1 MSQNSFNVSS
11 KTLKAASTKPHS
23 HNIIPRDSDDSLNN
37 YIRKISSI
45 AVLSPEEEKQI
56 AQIAAKEGSE
66 KDSLKAKQQLV
77 QANLKLVVNI
87 ARKTIQVSHL
97 PMIDL
102 IQEGNL
108 GLMVAVEK
116 FDYKLGYRFSTYAAW
131 WIKQAIF
138 KAISE
143 QSHCVK
149 IPVYIQETLSKFSK
163 VKSSLEQKYNT
174 QVKNEDVAKTM
185 NISAEK
191 IDMFLGAYTKSISMD
206 SAYELNSGNEVTLSD
221 ILEDPNASVYADA
234 EYENLKKD
242 IETVVSKL
250 KEREQA
256 VVKMRFGL
264 GEWSKTTLEEIGKL
278 YGVTKECIRQT
289 EARAL
294 KKLRDLTET
303 NNLLTAYMY

>member
-1 MSQNSFNVSS
+1 MSKNLVSMS
-11 KTLKAASTKPHS
+11 STKPATHS
-23 HNIIPRDSDDSLNN
+23 VMPQVCDDALNN

-45 AVLSPEEEKQI
+45 KVLGAEEEKEI
-56 AQIAAKEGSE
+56 AKIAKEGNDKESFE
-66 KDSLKAKQQLV
+66 AKQKLV
-77 QANLKLVVNI
+77 QSNLKLVVNI
-87 ARKTIQVSHL
+87 ARKTVQVSNL

-149 IPVYIQETLSKFSK
+149 VPVYIQETLSKFSK
-163 VKSSLEQKYNT
+163 VKSTLEQKYNT
-174 QVKNEDVAKTM
+174 QVKNEDVAKEM
-185 NISAEK
+185 NIAPDK
-191 IDMFLGAYTKSISMD
+191 IDAYLSAFSKSVSLD
-206 SAYELNSGNEVTLSD
+206 AQYELNSGSEVTLSD
-221 ILEDPNASVYADA
+221 ILEDPKASAYTDA

-242 IETVVSKL
+242 IEFVVSTL

-264 GEWSKTTLEEIGKL
+264 GELGRKTLEEIGKI

-289 EARAL
+289 ENRAL
-294 KKLRDLTET
+294 RKLRELNNT
-303 NNLLTAYMY
+303 NNLLTAYMQ

>member
-56 AQIAAKEGSE
+56 AQIAKEGSE

-87 ARKTIQVSHL
+87 ARKTVQVSHL

-278 YGVTKECIRQT
+278 YGVTKECIRN
-289 EARAL
+289 L
-294 KKLRDLTET
+294 K
-303 NNLLTAYMY
+303 MVW

>member
-1 MSQNSFNVSS
+1 MSQKQNSFTHASS
-11 KTLKAASTKPHS
+11 KAASTKPNS
-23 HNIIPRDSDDSLNN
+23 QNIMPQANDDTLNL
-37 YIRKISSI
+37 YIRRISSFT
-45 AVLSPEEEKQI
+45 VLSAEEEKETARI
-56 AQIAAKEGSE
+56 AKEGSQE
-66 KDSLKAKQQLV
+66 ESLKAKQKLV
-77 QANLKLVVNI
+77 QANLKLVVNV

-108 GLMVAVEK
+108 GLMIAVEK

-163 VKSSLEQKYNT
+163 VKSTLEQKYNT
-174 QVKNEDVAKTM
+174 QVKNEEVAKHM

-191 IDMFLGAYTKSISMD
+191 IDTFLGAYTKSISMD
-206 SAYELNSGNEVTLSD
+206 SAYELNSGSEVTLSD
-221 ILEDPNASVYADA
+221 IIEDPNASVYKDA
-234 EYENLKKD
+234 EFENLKKD
-242 IETVVSKL
+242 IETVVSQL
-250 KEREQA
+250 KEREQE
-256 VVKMRFGL
+256 VVRLRFGL
-264 GEWSKTTLEEIGKL
+264 NELGRKTLEEIGKI

-289 EARAL
+289 ESRAL
-294 KKLRDLTET
+294 KKLREMTDTDK
-303 NNLLTAYMY
+303 LLSTYML

>member
-45 AVLSPEEEKQI
+45 AVLSPEEEQQI
-56 AQIAAKEGSE
+56 AQIAKEGSE

>member
-45 AVLSPEEEKQI
+45 AVLSQEEEKQI
-56 AQIAAKEGSE
+56 AQIAKEGSE

-206 SAYELNSGNEVTLSD
+206 SAYELNSGSEVTLSD

>member
-1 MSQNSFNVSS
+1 MSKSYPNSTSFSQ
-11 KTLKAASTKPHS
+11 KAVLTKPNS
-23 HNIIPRDSDDSLNN
+23 NNIIPQLDDDVLNK
-37 YIRKISSI
+37 YIRQISSI
-45 AVLSPEEEKQI
+45 PVLSQSEELEI
-56 AQIAAKEGSE
+56 AKTAKTGNE
-66 KDSLKAKQQLV
+66 KDSINAKKQLV
-77 QANLKLVVNI
+77 RSNLKLVVNI
-87 ARKTIQVSHL
+87 AKKTVHVSHL

-163 VKSSLEQKYNT
+163 VKSELEQKYNT
-174 QVKNEDVAKTM
+174 QIKNEDVAKEM
-185 NISAEK
+185 NISSDK
-191 IDMFLGAYTKSISMD
+191 IDTFLSAYTKSVSID
-206 SAYELNSGNEVTLSD
+206 ATFELNSGSEVTLSD
-221 ILEDPNASVYADA
+221 ILEDPNASAYANA

-242 IETVVSKL
+242 IYYVVSCL
-250 KEREQA
+250 KEREQE

-264 GEWSKTTLEEIGKL
+264 GEFHKKTLEEIGKI

-294 KKLRDLTET
+294 RKMKEFSESKA
-303 NNLLTAYMY
+303 LLSSYVF

>member
-1 MSQNSFNVSS
+1 MTQNSSNVSS

-56 AQIAAKEGSE
+56 AQIAKEGSE

-87 ARKTIQVSHL
+87 ARKTVQVSHL
-97 PMIDL
+97 PMIDW

-108 GLMVAVEK
+108 GLMVAVDI
-116 FDYKLGYRFSTYAAW
+116 FDYNLGYRFSTYAAW

>member
-1 MSQNSFNVSS
+1 MSKNYVLSNAV
-11 KTLKAASTKPHS
+11 STKPNS
-23 HNIIPRDSDDSLNN
+23 NNLIPQSADETLNF
-37 YIRKISSI
+37 YIRKI
-45 AVLSPEEEKQI
+45 AKLKVLTAEEEKETARI
-56 AQIAAKEGSE
+56 AKEGNTQ
-66 KDSLKAKQQLV
+66 DALKAKQKLV

-87 ARKTIQVSHL
+87 AKKTVQVSNL

-143 QSHCVK
+143 QSHCFK

-163 VKSSLEQKYNT
+163 VKAELEQKYNT
-174 QVKNEDVAKTM
+174 TVKNKEVAKKM
-185 NISAEK
+185 NISSEK
-191 IDMFLGAYTKSISMD
+191 IDTFLNAYTKSLSMD
-206 SAYELNSGNEVTLSD
+206 SAYELNSGSEVTLAD
-221 ILEDPNASVYADA
+221 ILEDPTARAYSSA

-242 IETVVSKL
+242 IDTVVSQL

-256 VVKMRFGL
+256 VVRMRFGL
-264 GEWSKTTLEEIGKL
+264 NEFSRKTLEEIGKI

-289 EARAL
+289 ENRAL
-294 KKLRDLTET
+294 KKLREMSET
-303 NNLLTAYMY
+303 NALLSSYRC

>member
-1 MSQNSFNVSS
+1 MSKPFSKVSTITNISVSS
-11 KTLKAASTKPHS
+11 KPSS
-23 HNIIPRDSDDSLNN
+23 CNVIPQEYDDSLNR
-37 YIRKISSI
+37 YIRQISAYS
-45 AVLSPEEEKQI
+45 VLSADEERET
-56 AQIAAKEGSE
+56 ARLAKEGSKE
-66 KDSLKAKQQLV
+66 ESICAKQKLV
-77 QANLKLVVNI
+77 RANLKLVVNI

-108 GLMVAVEK
+108 GLMVAIEK

-163 VKSSLEQKYNT
+163 VKAELEQKYNT
-174 QVKNEDVAKTM
+174 QIKNEEVAKEM
-185 NISAEK
+185 NISIDK
-191 IDMFLGAYTKSISMD
+191 IDAFLSAYNKPISMD
-206 SAYELNSGNEVTLSD
+206 ASYELNSGSEVTLSD
-221 ILEDPNASVYADA
+221 ILEDANASAYADA

-242 IETVVSKL
+242 IESIVSQL

-256 VVKMRFGL
+256 VVRMRFGL
-264 GEWSKTTLEEIGKL
+264 GEWSKKTLEEIGKI

-294 KKLRDLTET
+294 KKMRAYSDS

>member
-45 AVLSPEEEKQI
+45 AVLSPDEEIQI
-56 AQIAAKEGSE
+56 AQIANEGSE
-66 KDSLKAKQQLV
+66 IDSLKAKQQLV

-87 ARKTIQVSHL
+87 ARKTDQVSHL

>member
-56 AQIAAKEGSE
+56 AQIAKEGSE

-87 ARKTIQVSHL
+87 ARKTVQVSHL

-206 SAYELNSGNEVTLSD
+206 SAYELNSGSEVTLSD

>member
-56 AQIAAKEGSE
+56 AQIAKEGSE

-206 SAYELNSGNEVTLSD
+206 SAYELNSGSEVTLSD

>member
-45 AVLSPEEEKQI
+45 AVLTPEEEKQI
-56 AQIAAKEGSE
+56 AQIAKEGSE

-77 QANLKLVVNI
+77 HANLKLVVNI

-206 SAYELNSGNEVTLSD
+206 SAYELNSGSEVTLSD

>member
-56 AQIAAKEGSE
+56 AQIAKEGSE

-87 ARKTIQVSHL
+87 ARKTVQVSHL

-294 KKLRDLTET
+294 QKLRDLTET

>member
-1 MSQNSFNVSS
+1 MSQNQNSFKGNFN
-11 KTLKAASTKPHS
+11 AASTKPNS
-23 HNIIPRDSDDSLNN
+23 QSVMPQANDDSLNC

-45 AVLSPEEEKQI
+45 VPLSPEEEKETARI
-56 AQIAAKEGSE
+56 IKEGS
-66 KDSLKAKQQLV
+66 AKEALCARQKLV
-77 QANLKLVVNI
+77 RTNLKLVINI
-87 ARKTIQVSHL
+87 ARKTVQVSHL
-97 PMIDL
+97 PLIDL

-174 QVKNEDVAKTM
+174 QVKNEDVAKEM

-191 IDMFLGAYTKSISMD
+191 IDMYLGAYTKSISMD
-206 SAYELNSGNEVTLSD
+206 SAYQLTSGNEVTLAD
-221 ILEDPNASVYADA
+221 ILEDPRASVGKDM

-242 IETVVSKL
+242 IETVVSQL
-250 KEREQA
+250 KEREQE
-256 VVKMRFGL
+256 VVRLRFGL
-264 GEWSKTTLEEIGKL
+264 NQFGRKTLEEIGKI

-289 EARAL
+289 ENRAI
-294 KKLRDLTET
+294 KKIRKMVET
-303 NNLLTAYMY
+303 DSLLGAYMI

>member
-1 MSQNSFNVSS
+1 MSKNYVLSN
-11 KTLKAASTKPHS
+11 AASTKPHS
-23 HNIIPRDSDDSLNN
+23 NNLIPASADETLNL
-37 YIRKISSI
+37 YIRKIASLK
-45 AVLSPEEEKQI
+45 VLTPEEEKETAKI
-56 AQIAAKEGSE
+56 AREGNTH
-66 KDSLKAKQQLV
+66 DALLAKQKLV
-77 QANLKLVVNI
+77 KANLKLVVNL
-87 ARKTIQVSHL
+87 ARKTVQVSHL

-143 QSHCVK
+143 QSHCIK

-163 VKSSLEQKYNT
+163 VKAELEQKYNT
-174 QVKNEDVAKTM
+174 QVKNEDVAQKM
-185 NISAEK
+185 NIAPEK
-191 IDMFLGAYTKSISMD
+191 IDSFLNAYTKSISMD
-206 SAYELNSGNEVTLSD
+206 SAYELNSGSEVTLSD
-221 ILEDPNASVYADA
+221 ILEDPDATAYADA

-242 IETVVSKL
+242 IETVVSQL

-256 VVKMRFGL
+256 VVRMRFGL
-264 GEWSKTTLEEIGKL
+264 NEFGKKTLEEIGKI

-289 EARAL
+289 ENCAL
-294 KKLRDLTET
+294 KKMKEISES
-303 NNLLTAYMY
+303 NGLLNSYVNY

>member
-1 MSQNSFNVSS
+1 MSKNYVLSN
-11 KTLKAASTKPHS
+11 AASTKPHS
-23 HNIIPRDSDDSLNN
+23 NNLIPASADETLNL
-37 YIRKISSI
+37 YIRKITSLK
-45 AVLSPEEEKQI
+45 VLTPEEEKETAKI
-56 AQIAAKEGSE
+56 AREGNTN
-66 KDSLKAKQQLV
+66 DALLAKQKLV
-77 QANLKLVVNI
+77 KANLKLVVNL
-87 ARKTIQVSHL
+87 ARKTVQVSHL

-143 QSHCVK
+143 QSHCIK

-163 VKSSLEQKYNT
+163 VKAELEQKYNT
-174 QVKNEDVAKTM
+174 QVKNEDVAQKM
-185 NISAEK
+185 NIAPEK
-191 IDMFLGAYTKSISMD
+191 IDSFLNAYTKSISMD
-206 SAYELNSGNEVTLSD
+206 SAYELNSGSEVTLSD
-221 ILEDPNASVYADA
+221 ILEDPDATAYADA

-242 IETVVSKL
+242 IETVVSQL

-256 VVKMRFGL
+256 VVRMRFGL
-264 GEWSKTTLEEIGKL
+264 NEFGKKTLEEIGKI

-289 EARAL
+289 ENRAL
-294 KKLRDLTET
+294 KKMKEISES
-303 NNLLTAYMY
+303 NGLLNSYVNY

>member
-56 AQIAAKEGSE
+56 AQIAKEGSE

-278 YGVTKECIRQT
+278 YGVTK
-289 EARAL
+289 
-294 KKLRDLTET
+294 
-303 NNLLTAYMY
+303 NV

>member
-56 AQIAAKEGSE
+56 AQIAKEGSE

-264 GEWSKTTLEEIGKL
+264 GEWSKTTLEEIGKR

>member
-45 AVLSPEEEKQI
+45 AVLSQEEEKQI
-56 AQIAAKEGSE
+56 AQIAKEGSE

>member
-56 AQIAAKEGSE
+56 AQIAKEGSE

-289 EARAL
+289 EEKKI

-303 NNLLTAYMY
+303 NSLLTAYMY

>member
-56 AQIAAKEGSE
+56 AQIAKEGSE

-87 ARKTIQVSHL
+87 ARKTVQVSHL

-256 VVKMRFGL
+256 VVKMRCGL

>member
-1 MSQNSFNVSS
+1 MSKNYVSS
-11 KTLKAASTKPHS
+11 NAASTKPHS
-23 HNIIPRDSDDSLNN
+23 NNLIPISGDESLNL
-37 YIRKISSI
+37 YIRKIAKI
-45 AVLSPEEEKQI
+45 KVLTPEDERATAKI
-56 AQIAAKEGSE
+56 AKEGNE
-66 KDSLKAKQQLV
+66 TDSFRAKQKLV

-87 ARKTIQVSHL
+87 ARKTVQVSHL

-163 VKSSLEQKYNT
+163 VKAELEQKYNT
-174 QVKNEDVAKTM
+174 QVKNEDVAKQM

-191 IDMFLGAYTKSISMD
+191 IDTFLSAYTKSISMD
-206 SAYELNSGNEVTLSD
+206 SAYELNSGSEVTLAD
-221 ILEDPNASVYADA
+221 ILEDPKASAYSSV

-242 IETVVSKL
+242 IETVVSQL

-256 VVKMRFGL
+256 VVRMRFGL
-264 GEWSKTTLEEIGKL
+264 NEFSRKTLEEIGKI

-289 EARAL
+289 ENRAL
-294 KKLRDLTET
+294 KKLRELSQANE
-303 NNLLTAYMY
+303 LLSSYIS

>member
-56 AQIAAKEGSE
+56 AQIAKEGSE

-87 ARKTIQVSHL
+87 ARKTVQVSHL

-149 IPVYIQETLSKFSK
+149 LTVYIKETLSKFSK

>member
-1 MSQNSFNVSS
+1 MSKNLVSMS
-11 KTLKAASTKPHS
+11 STKPATHS
-23 HNIIPRDSDDSLNN
+23 VMPQVCDDALNN

-45 AVLSPEEEKQI
+45 KVLGAEEEKEI
-56 AQIAAKEGSE
+56 AKIAKEGNDKE
-66 KDSLKAKQQLV
+66 AFEAKQKLV
-77 QANLKLVVNI
+77 QSNLKLVVNI
-87 ARKTIQVSHL
+87 ARKTVQVSNL

-149 IPVYIQETLSKFSK
+149 VPVYIQETLSKFSK
-163 VKSSLEQKYNT
+163 VKSTLEQKYNK
-174 QVKNEDVAKTM
+174 QVKNEDVAKEM
-185 NISAEK
+185 NIAPDK
-191 IDMFLGAYTKSISMD
+191 IDAYLSAFSKSVSLD
-206 SAYELNSGNEVTLSD
+206 AQYELNSGSEVTLSD
-221 ILEDPNASVYADA
+221 ILEDPKASVYTDA

-242 IETVVSKL
+242 IEFVVSTL

-264 GEWSKTTLEEIGKL
+264 GELGRKTLEEIGKI

-289 EARAL
+289 ENRAL
-294 KKLRDLTET
+294 RKLRELNNT
-303 NNLLTAYMY
+303 NNLLTAYMQ

>member
-56 AQIAAKEGSE
+56 AQIAKEGSE